1 MSRKFM
7 NKSEFGR
14 YCKVTPPSI
23 TRAIEDKRIAV
34 SSNGMI
40 DANYPKNIAYYNHQ
54 QERVTKTASGRSAAK
69 LYSER
74 TPDNRKWVNPSDPPD
89 GDELELE
96 ADDPVDETGLP
107 LKKPPTPEEAALLA
121 AGQSEIDYA
130 IEKMRST
137 TAINKARLAE
147 MVKAT
152 IRRDFV
158 DKVISMIGTT
168 ISHHLLTMGDR
179 LSPDLAA
186 VAGSTEASVV
196 RRIKQSLDRDV
207 SATLAEMQRV
217 VVDRYERKLE
227 D

>member
-1 MSRKFM
+1 M

-23 TRAIEDKRIAV
+23 TRAIEDKRIVV
-34 SSNGMI
+34 SSNGLI
-40 DANYPKNIAYYNHQ
+40 DANYPKNVAYYNHQ
-54 QERVTKTASGRSAAK
+54 QERVTKTASGRSASK

-74 TPDNRKWVNPSDPPD
+74 TPDNRKWVDPSDPPD

-96 ADDPVDETGLP
+96 ADGLP
-107 LKKPPTPEEAALLA
+107 PLPPKKPLTPEEAALLA

-196 RRIKQSLDRDV
+196 RRIKQSLDKDV

>member
-7 NKSEFGR
+7 NKSEFSR
-14 YCKVTPPSI
+14 YCEVTPTAVQS
-23 TRAIEDKRIAV
+23 AVADKRICT
-34 SSNGMI
+34 SSSGLI
-40 DANYPKNIAYYNHQ
+40 DANHPKNIAYRNHQ
-54 QERVTKTASGRSAAK
+54 LERKQKLAK
-69 LYSER
+69 GKSESKPYANR
-74 TPDNRKWVNPSDPPD
+74 TPDNRKWVDPSDPPE

-96 ADDPVDETGLP
+96 ADGLP
-107 LKKPPTPEEAALLA
+107 PLPPKKPLTPEEAALLA

-196 RRIKQSLDRDV
+196 RRIKQSLDKDV

>member
-1 MSRKFM
+1 
-7 NKSEFGR
+7 
-14 YCKVTPPSI
+14 VD
-23 TRAIEDKRIAV
+23 DKRIVV
-34 SSNGMI
+34 SSNGLI
-40 DANYPKNIAYYNHQ
+40 DAYHPKNAAYCDHQ
-54 QERVTKTASGRSAAK
+54 RERKVKTAKGRSE
-69 LYSER
+69 LQLSSER

>member
-23 TRAIEDKRIAV
+23 TRAIEDKRIVV
-34 SSNGMI
+34 SSNGLI
-40 DANYPKNIAYYNHQ
+40 DANYPKNVAYYNHQ
-54 QERVTKTASGRSAAK
+54 QERVTKTASGRSASK

-74 TPDNRKWVNPSDPPD
+74 TPDNRKWVDPSDPPD

-96 ADDPVDETGLP
+96 ADGLP
-107 LKKPPTPEEAALLA
+107 PLPPKKPLTPEEAALLA

-196 RRIKQSLDRDV
+196 RRIKQSLDKDV

>member
-23 TRAIEDKRIAV
+23 TRAIEDKRIVV

-40 DANYPKNIAYYNHQ
+40 DANYPKNVAYYNHQ

-74 TPDNRKWVNPSDPPD
+74 TPDNRKWVDPSDPSD

-96 ADDPVDETGLP
+96 ADGLP
-107 LKKPPTPEEAALLA
+107 PLPPKKPPTPEEAALLA

-196 RRIKQSLDRDV
+196 RRIKQSLDKDV